1 MPASPSSA
9 SDASSPTP
17 AKPARPPKGSAF
29 WLSFLAIVVCNILS
43 ALDVTAVSTTLPT
56 ITHDL
61 NGDNDFV
68 WVGAAYGLASTA
80 MLPFCGRLADV
91 FGRRPIMMLSV
102 AFFFVGSALSGS
114 AQNMNWLIAART
126 VQGVG
131 GGGIINM
138 SSIIVSDLVPL
149 VERGAYQGI
158 VVLAWAFAAAI
169 GPIVGGSLA
178 QKASWRWLFYI
189 NLPLAGA
196 AFVLVAIFLRVR
208 TPEGSLRSKLA
219 RVDWIGNAIIVAG
232 TTLAL
237 IALTWGGITYPW
249 VSTHVLAPL
258 IIGGALIVAFF
269 VYETCVPREPTLPL
283 DVIKNRTSLGGYIET
298 FFHGIVSVAAIYY
311 FPVYFQAC
319 LLSSPIGSSVKILPT
334 AIVSSSFSL
343 FSGIMI
349 KRLNKY
355 RLVNFVGWTLAVIGF
370 GLLTTLTAD
379 STAGEWAG
387 YQALQA
393 AGSGTIWAS
402 TIFPILAPLP
412 VTRAAPALAFYNFIR
427 TFAQTW
433 GVTISATILQNEL
446 KRNLPPAFA
455 QQFPAGVEIAY
466 AAIPGIPALPEP
478 LRGEVRAAFAASM
491 ATIWKVLAGLS
502 GAGFLATFL
511 LREVPMQTYTDE
523 KYGLEA
529 GRGPVRDSVGK
540 VDMEAGALG
549 AEEEEGLKKGG
560 GAVEMQAVGSG
571 ALA

>member
-1 MPASPSSA
+1 MPDSPSTT
-9 SDASSPTP
+9 SSTPTP
-17 AKPARPPKGSAF
+17 PKPTSIPKGSAF

-61 NGDNDFV
+61 GGDNDFV

-91 FGRRPIMMLSV
+91 FGRRPVMMISV
-102 AFFFVGSALSGS
+102 AFFFVGSALCGS
-114 AQNMNWLIAART
+114 AQNMNMLIAART
-126 VQGVG
+126 IQGVG

-189 NLPLAGA
+189 NLPLAGI
-196 AFVLVAIFLRVR
+196 AFILVAIFLRVR

-219 RVDWIGNAIIVAG
+219 RVDWVGNAIIVAG

-249 VSTHVLAPL
+249 ISVHVLTPL
-258 IIGGALIVAFF
+258 ILGGALIVSFF
-269 VYETCVPREPTLPL
+269 LYETFVPREPTLPL

-349 KRLNKY
+349 KKTNKY
-355 RLVNFVGWTLAVIGF
+355 RPANWVGWTLAIVGF

-379 STAGEWAG
+379 SSAGEWAG

-446 KRNLPPAFA
+446 KRNLPAAFV
-455 QQFPAGVEIAY
+455 QDFPSGVEIAY
-466 AAIPGIPALPEP
+466 AVIPQIPSLEEP
-478 LRGEVRAAFAASM
+478 LRSEVRAAFAQSM

-502 GAGFLATFL
+502 GAGFLASFL

-523 KYGLEA
+523 KFGLQQAAPDAE
-529 GRGPVRDSVGK
+529 PVRLEEARASVVTTG
-540 VDMEAGALG
+540 D
-549 AEEEEGLKKGG
+549 EEDKKDAD
-560 GAVEMQAVGSG
+560 AVEMQAVNTPAS
-571 ALA
+571 LAA

>member
-1 MPASPSSA
+1 MPSTPSST
-9 SDASSPTP
+9 PTP
-17 AKPARPPKGSAF
+17 SKPAAKPKGSAF
-29 WLSFLAIVVCNILS
+29 WLSFLAIVVSNVLS
-43 ALDVTAVSTTLPT
+43 ALDVTAVSTALPT

-61 NGDNDFV
+61 GGDNDFV

-91 FGRRPIMMLSV
+91 FGRRPIMLISV
-102 AFFFVGSALSGS
+102 AFFFVGSALCGS
-114 AQNMNWLIAART
+114 AQNMNMLIAART

-149 VERGAYQGI
+149 VERGAYQGMI
-158 VVLAWAFAAAI
+158 VLAWAFAAGI
-169 GPIVGGSLA
+169 GPVIGGSLA

-189 NLPLAGA
+189 NLPLAGI
-196 AFVLVAIFLRVR
+196 AFVLVALFLRVR
-208 TPEGSLRSKLA
+208 TPEGSLRSKLG
-219 RVDWIGNAIIVAG
+219 RVDWVGNGIIVAG

-258 IIGGALIVAFF
+258 IIGGVLIVSFF
-269 VYETCVPREPTLPL
+269 LYETFVPREPTLPI
-283 DVIKNRTSLGGYIET
+283 DVIKNRTSLGGYIAT

-343 FSGIMI
+343 ISGIMI
-349 KRLNKY
+349 KKMNKY
-355 RLVNFVGWTLAVIGF
+355 RPANYFGWTLTVVGF
-370 GLLTTLTAD
+370 GLLTTLTAN
-379 STAGEWAG
+379 SGAGKWGG

-412 VTRAAPALAFYNFIR
+412 VTRVAPALAFYNFIR

-446 KRNLPPAFA
+446 KRNLPRAFL
-455 QQFPAGVEIAY
+455 QQFPDGVEIAY
-466 AAIPGIPALPEP
+466 AVIPLVRGLDEP
-478 LRGEVRAAFAASM
+478 VRSEVQAAFAQSM
-491 ATIWKVLAGLS
+491 ATIWKVLAGIS
-502 GAGFLATFL
+502 GAGFLAAFL
-511 LREVPMQTYTDE
+511 LREVPMQTYTDD
-523 KYGLEA
+523 KFGLDQQQQQQQ
-529 GRGPVRDSVGK
+529 RDGPAK
-540 VDMEAGALG
+540 L
-549 AEEEEGLKKGG
+549 EEGDDEDALAGSEAKDVG
-560 GAVEMQAVGSG
+560 VEMQAVGAPS
-571 ALA
+571 LR

>member
-1 MPASPSSA
+1 MSSSPSSA
-9 SDASSPTP
+9 SSTP
-17 AKPARPPKGSAF
+17 APSKPAATRTPKGSAF

-61 NGDNDFV
+61 GGDNDFV

-91 FGRRPIMMLSV
+91 FGRRPIMLISV

-114 AQNMNWLIAART
+114 AQNMNMLIAART
-126 VQGVG
+126 VQGIG

-169 GPIVGGSLA
+169 GPVVGGSLA

-196 AFVLVAIFLRVR
+196 AFVLVAVFLRVR
-208 TPEGSLRSKLA
+208 TPEGSLREKLG
-219 RVDWIGNAIIVAG
+219 RVDWFGNGIIVAG

-249 VSTHVLAPL
+249 VSVHVLVPL
-258 IIGGALIVAFF
+258 ILGGALIASFF
-269 VYETCVPREPTLPL
+269 LYETFVPREPTLPL

-319 LLSSPIGSSVKILPT
+319 LLSDPIASSVKILPT
-334 AIVSSSFSL
+334 AIVSSFFSL
-343 FSGIMI
+343 LSGIMI
-349 KRLNKY
+349 KKMNKY
-355 RLVNFVGWTLAVIGF
+355 RPANYFGWTLTIVGF
-370 GLLTTLTAD
+370 GLLTTLKAD
-379 STAGEWAG
+379 SGAGMWAG

-402 TIFPILAPLP
+402 TIFPILAPLS
-412 VTRAAPALAFYNFIR
+412 VKRVAPALAFYNFIR

-446 KRNLPPAFA
+446 KRNLPPDFVKL
-455 QQFPAGVEIAY
+455 FPSGVEIAY
-466 AAIPGIPALPEP
+466 AAIPQVASLEEP
-478 LRGEVRAAFAASM
+478 LRGEVQAAFAQSM
-491 ATIWKVLAGLS
+491 ATIWKVLAGIS
-502 GAGFLATFL
+502 GAGFLAAFL
-511 LREVPMQTYTDE
+511 LREVPMQSYTDDTFGLQQGEQE
-523 KYGLEA
+523 KGREGKMEEA
-529 GRGPVRDSVGK
+529 
-540 VDMEAGALG
+540 AL
-549 AEEEEGLKKGG
+549 AEDEDVKSA
-560 GAVEMQAVGSG
+560 GAVEMQAVPHEP
-571 ALA
+571 ALHTQ